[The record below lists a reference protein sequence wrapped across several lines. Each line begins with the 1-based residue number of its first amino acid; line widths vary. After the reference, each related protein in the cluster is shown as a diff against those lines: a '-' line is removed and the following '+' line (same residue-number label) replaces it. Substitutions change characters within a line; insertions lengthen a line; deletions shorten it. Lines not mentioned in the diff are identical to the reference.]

1 MLFWFRQKWAVSPNK
16 ADMSSWPGINTFW
29 GAFICPEEPPVGRG
43 SALLHTTLC
52 PNVVTRNLAS
62 ALLCSGLPPTR
73 GGADLWEMGRG
84 EAQFCYLF
92 HSFRCIS
99 TFPVRSKVR
108 QRYESKD
115 GRGWGR
121 KRRDLESYSLIPI
134 LILIADL
141 EKMFGRV
148 SEGWK
153 NFRGS
158 RGPNKYFFTSLPM
171 SYFSN
176 QTYLLYTVTDQAIV
190 DMKETCQM

>member
-1 MLFWFRQKWAVSPNK
+1 MLNK
-16 ADMSSWPGINTFW
+16 ADIVKLTGQHQYLPRRAVGGSWLGAAAHYFVPKCCDQEPG
-29 GAFICPEEPPVGRG
+29 
-43 SALLHTTLC
+43 
-52 PNVVTRNLAS
+52 
-62 ALLCSGLPPTR
+62 LCSGLPPTR

-92 HSFRCIS
+92 HSFRCIP